1 MKKLL
6 LTLTII
12 ISLTGCK
19 SCVSNYEQRK
29 AGVQKVCPKC
39 IYTVSENMHIAQD
52 TSKNPNIVYRVNFC
66 SGGLYY
72 NAWDVDHLTKIQ

>member
-52 TSKNPNIVYRVNFC
+52 TSKNPNIVYRVYFC
-66 SGGLYY
+66 TGGIYY